1 MNPVLAQREVAL
13 AGVALVAVVAALA
26 LTGGGSRGAAQD
38 ALPRPVPSPSGEW
51 YAALA
56 APRGSAGYGKRTAC
70 GTLLRRDTLG
80 VAHPVLPCGAKLFV
94 AFGDRK
100 VLTQVV
106 DRGPTV
112 PGRDFE
118 LTAALASELDVH
130 EVRRVRWT
138 FARTTRE

>member
-1 MNPVLAQREVAL
+1 VNPILAQRELSLAAVALLAIVIALAVAGRGSSSDEQTAAPQPLPGEWHEAL
-13 AGVALVAVVAALA
+13 AG
-26 LTGGGSRGAAQD
+26 
-38 ALPRPVPSPSGEW
+38 PR
-51 YAALA
+51 
-56 APRGSAGYGKRTAC
+56 APGGYGRKTAC
-70 GTLLRRDTLG
+70 GGVLRRETVGLS
-80 VAHPVLPCGAKLFV
+80 HPVLPCGAKLFV

-130 EVRRVRWT
+130 DVRRVRWT
-138 FARTTRE
+138 FARTTRAP

>member
-80 VAHPVLPCGAKLFV
+80 VAHPVLPCGAKLYLR
-94 AFGDRK
+94 FGEKR
-100 VLTQVV
+100 VLTQVI
-106 DRGPTV
+106 DRGPNV
-112 PGRDFE
+112 PGRDFDMTE
-118 LTAALASELDVH
+118 ALAAELDLHGVQPI
-130 EVRRVRWT
+130 RWT
-138 FARTTRE
+138 FAGRTP